1 MVALTSNLDSD
12 HHNKIRTRKASKL
25 ETIFNHIHL
34 SCYCPYRRCFRPRI
48 YYLQS
53 SSDSMRRPTETIS
66 KALSQ
71 LNELLYVISSSQVIS
86 ECKYNVGIGRNEV
99 QSSPKYFTFVDL
111 TFVQLEVTDNCMDRI
126 YMPTFSS
133 SEDKF

>member
-1 MVALTSNLDSD
+1 
-12 HHNKIRTRKASKL
+12 
-25 ETIFNHIHL
+25 
-34 SCYCPYRRCFRPRI
+34 
-48 YYLQS
+48 
-53 SSDSMRRPTETIS
+53 MRRPTETIS